1 MNIFLA
7 TLSDPIWQIGGGIIL
22 LAALVLLLAL
32 RSPETHLSPW
42 HQWLWTRIMLLVC
55 LSLFLTLSAGVVL
68 FHGANAASTAVPAGS
83 QPSSA
88 TASPHG
94 GSSPSS
100 TSIPSPTPLPSP
112 SPSPTPIPR
121 LTLSPAQVLTTF
133 CDAIYQQD
141 LNTAWAQYTKALQK
155 ERAAPPPFLVRITI
169 VHCRVDDVSDTSS
182 TGFLLLKTIGP
193 NGYSDDYERPFRF
206 ILSVEGGAWKIAQI
220 ARCLSNGCLDATISV
235 VP

>member
-1 MNIFLA
+1 MNVIMESLG
-7 TLSDPIWQIGGGIIL
+7 DPVWQIGGGIL
-22 LAALVLLLAL
+22 LLVALVLIIAL
-32 RSPETHLSPW
+32 RSPDLHLAAR
-42 HQWLWTRIMLLVC
+42 HQWLLTRFTLLVC
-55 LSLFLTLSAGVVL
+55 LMLFLVLSAGVVL

-88 TASPHG
+88 IASPHG

-100 TSIPSPTPLPSP
+100 TSIPLPTPLPSP

-133 CDAIYQQD
+133 CDAIDQQD
-141 LNTAWAQYTKALQK
+141 LNTAWAQYAKALQK

-193 NGYSDDYERPFRF
+193 NGYSDDHERPFRF
-206 ILSVEGGAWKIAQI
+206 MLSVEDGAWKIAQI
-220 ARCLSNGCLDATISV
+220 ARCLSDGCLDATTSV

>member
-1 MNIFLA
+1 MNVIMESLG
-7 TLSDPIWQIGGGIIL
+7 DPIWQIGGGIIL
-22 LAALVLLLAL
+22 LAALVLILAL
-32 RSPETHLSPW
+32 RSPDLHFAPRY
-42 HQWLWTRIMLLVC
+42 QWFLTRFTLLVC
-55 LSLFLTLSAGVVL
+55 LTLFLVLSAGVVL

-88 TASPHG
+88 TASPYG

-100 TSIPSPTPLPSP
+100 MSIPSPTPLPSP

-133 CDAIYQQD
+133 CDAIDQQD
-141 LNTAWAQYTKALQK
+141 LSTAWAQYTKALQK

-169 VHCRVDDVSDTSS
+169 VHCRVDDVSDTSA

-193 NGYSDDYERPFRF
+193 NGYADDYERPFQF
-206 ILSVEGGAWKIAQI
+206 TLSVEDGAWKIAQI
-220 ARCLSNGCLDATISV
+220 ARCLSDGCLPDTTSI